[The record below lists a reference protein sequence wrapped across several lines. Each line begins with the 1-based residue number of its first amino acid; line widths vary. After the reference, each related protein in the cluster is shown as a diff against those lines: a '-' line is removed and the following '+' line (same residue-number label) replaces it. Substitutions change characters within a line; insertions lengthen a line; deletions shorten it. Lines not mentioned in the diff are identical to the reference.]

1 LNGVKSRMRARNQI
15 LLAAVLLAGL
25 MSACNRNEDP
35 PIAAMKIQVISSAF
49 AEDQPIPS
57 RHSVN
62 AENIS
67 PALQW
72 SGVPSAAKSLAL
84 ICDDPDASMGTW
96 VHWVIYDISPST
108 PGLPEGVAKS
118 PELPDGARQGANDFG
133 RTGYD
138 GPGPPPGKPH
148 RYFFKLYALDAKI
161 DPKPGATK
169 KDLVKIMEGHVLAGG
184 QLMGTFQNK

>member
-1 LNGVKSRMRARNQI
+1 
-15 LLAAVLLAGL
+15 

-72 SGVPSAAKSLAL
+72 SGVPAAAKSLAL
-84 ICDDPDASMGTW
+84 ICDDPDAPMGTW

-133 RTGYD
+133 RIGFD

-169 KDLVKIMEGHVLAGG
+169 KDLVKIMEGHVLAEG
-184 QLMGTFQNK
+184 QLMGTYQNK